1 MASKM
6 ALDMLS
12 DRDEL
17 TSTVALLMRAWHSA
31 GASVEHTRTPLSLG
45 RKKWRN
51 TYWRVLGEITEGGAA
66 EERGERFPEGLEG
79 RKEKCQEKIG
89 NSILGLVQ

>member
-1 MASKM
+1 MRQEARHRESSRGLEGVAGWHSPSAMASRM

-31 GASVEHTRTPLSLG
+31 GASVGHTRTPLNL
-45 RKKWRN
+45 
-51 TYWRVLGEITEGGAA
+51 
-66 EERGERFPEGLEG
+66 ERGGKKNGESCSEE
-79 RKEKCQEKIG
+79 C
-89 NSILGLVQ
+89 